1 MSADIDPDASRHG
14 AEPTVRTPD
23 GTGIDAADHDRD
35 ADERGSRPDPADEP
49 DADADPTAGPAAVGL
64 FERVLVV
71 TDGTDVG
78 EAAVEA
84 GIDLAAA
91 HGATV
96 DALYVVDTTEAWDMV
111 VERRE
116 REGEAAVEA
125 AEARGRE
132 RGVDVEKRFRYGTAH
147 EEVLDFADAHGVDLI
162 VLGSARRTGL
172 DRLVHPEPLPTRV
185 QRGSSVPTL
194 VVGVDDER

>member
-1 MSADIDPDASRHG
+1 MSADIDPDANRHG
-14 AEPTVRTPD
+14 AEPTVRTPE
-23 GTGIDAADHDRD
+23 GTGLDAVDRDHD
-35 ADERGSRPDPADEP
+35 DEGVSAPTPVDEP
-49 DADADPTAGPAAVGL
+49 DADADPVPAAGL

-71 TDGTDVG
+71 TDGAETG
-78 EAAVEA
+78 ETAVET

-132 RGVDVEKRFRYGTAH
+132 RGVDVEKWFRYGTAH
-147 EEVLDFADAHGVDLI
+147 EEVLDFADAHDVDLV

-172 DRLVHPEPLPTRV
+172 ERLVRPEPLPTRV
-185 QRGSSVPTL
+185 QRDGSVPVL
-194 VVGVDDER
+194 VVGVDEV

>member
-1 MSADIDPDASRHG
+1 MSADIDPDTSRHG
-14 AEPTVRTPD
+14 AEPTARTPE
-23 GTGIDAADHDRD
+23 GTGFDAVDRDRD
-35 ADERGSRPDPADEP
+35 ADERSELPNSVDEP
-49 DADADPTAGPAAVGL
+49 DDGSSPTPAVTGL
-64 FERVLVV
+64 FERVLIV
-71 TDGTDVG
+71 TDGTERG
-78 EAAVEA
+78 EAAVES

-116 REGEAAVEA
+116 GEAAVEA
-125 AEARGRE
+125 AEARGLE
-132 RGVDVEKRFRYGTAH
+132 RGVDVEKWFRYGTAH
-147 EEVLDFADAHGVDLI
+147 EEVLDFADAHGVDLV

-185 QRGSSVPTL
+185 QRGGTVPTM

>member
-23 GTGIDAADHDRD
+23 GTGIDAADRD
-35 ADERGSRPDPADEP
+35 ADERATRPDPVDGP
-49 DADADPTAGPAAVGL
+49 NGDADPTTDPAAAGL

-78 EAAVEA
+78 EAAVESA
-84 GIDLAAA
+84 IDLAAA

-96 DALYVVDTTEAWDMV
+96 DALYVVDTTEAWDVV

-132 RGVDVEKRFRYGTAH
+132 RGVDVEKWFRYGTAH
-147 EEVLDFADAHGVDLI
+147 EEVLGFAEAHDVDLV

>member
-1 MSADIDPDASRHG
+1 MSADIDPDTNRHG
-14 AEPTVRTPD
+14 AEPTVRTPE
-23 GTGIDAADHDRD
+23 GTGLDTVDGDDDPVSGPA
-35 ADERGSRPDPADEP
+35 PADEP
-49 DADADPTAGPAAVGL
+49 AADTDPVPSTAGL

-71 TDGTDVG
+71 ADGTETG

-84 GIDLAAA
+84 GIDLASA

-111 VERRE
+111 VERHE

-147 EEVLDFADAHGVDLI
+147 EEVLDFADAHDVDLI

-172 DRLVHPEPLPTRV
+172 DRFIHPEPLPTRV
-185 QRGSSVPTL
+185 QRNGSVPVL
-194 VVGVDDER
+194 VVGVDDEI

>member
-1 MSADIDPDASRHG
+1 MSADIDPDTNRHG
-14 AEPTVRTPD
+14 AEPTVRTPE
-23 GTGIDAADHDRD
+23 GTGLDAVDRDHD
-35 ADERGSRPDPADEP
+35 DERVNAPTPVDEPNAGTDPA
-49 DADADPTAGPAAVGL
+49 PAAGL

-71 TDGTDVG
+71 TDGDETG
-78 EAAVEA
+78 ETAVET
-84 GIDLAAA
+84 GVDLAAA

-132 RGVDVEKRFRYGTAH
+132 RGVDVEKWFRYGTAH
-147 EEVLDFADAHGVDLI
+147 EEVLEFADAHDVDLV

-172 DRLVHPEPLPTRV
+172 ERLVRPEPLPTRV
-185 QRGSSVPTL
+185 QRDGSVPVL
-194 VVGVDDER
+194 VVGVDEA

>member
-1 MSADIDPDASRHG
+1 MSADTDPDASRHG
-14 AEPTVRTPD
+14 AESTVRPPD
-23 GTGIDAADHDRD
+23 GTDLGAADRD
-35 ADERGSRPDPADEP
+35 ADERASRPDPADEP
-49 DADADPTAGPAAVGL
+49 DADADPTTARAAAGL

-84 GIDLAAA
+84 GLDLASA

-96 DALYVVDTTEAWDMV
+96 DALYVVDTTEAWDVV

-125 AEARGRE
+125 VEARGRE
-132 RGVDVEKRFRYGTAH
+132 RGVEVEKWFRYGTAH
-147 EEVLDFADAHGVDLI
+147 EEVLDFAEAHGVDLV

-172 DRLVHPEPLPTRV
+172 DRLVNPEPLPTRV
-185 QRGSSVPTL
+185 QRGGSVPTL
-194 VVGVDDER
+194 VVGVDDDR

>member
-1 MSADIDPDASRHG
+1 MSADIDPDANRHG
-14 AEPTVRTPD
+14 AEPTVRTPE
-23 GTGIDAADHDRD
+23 GTGLDAVDRDHDEEGVS
-35 ADERGSRPDPADEP
+35 APAPVDE
-49 DADADPTAGPAAVGL
+49 ADADTGPVPAAGL

-71 TDGTDVG
+71 TDGAETG
-78 EAAVEA
+78 ETAVET

-111 VERRE
+111 VERHE

-132 RGVDVEKRFRYGTAH
+132 RGVDVGKWFRYGTAH
-147 EEVLDFADAHGVDLI
+147 EEVLDFADAHDVDLV

-172 DRLVHPEPLPTRV
+172 ERLVRPEPLPTRV
-185 QRGSSVPTL
+185 QRDGSVPVL
-194 VVGVDDER
+194 VVGVDEV

>member
-1 MSADIDPDASRHG
+1 MSADIDPDANRRG
-14 AEPTVRTPD
+14 AEPTVRTPER
-23 GTGIDAADHDRD
+23 TGRD
-35 ADERGSRPDPADEP
+35 ADDCDADDRVSRPDPVGESNA
-49 DADADPTAGPAAVGL
+49 DADAIPAAGGL

-71 TDGTDVG
+71 TDGTETG

-84 GIDLAAA
+84 GIDLAAT
-91 HGATV
+91 HRATV
-96 DALYVVDTTEAWDMV
+96 DALYVVDTTEHWDVV

-132 RGVDVEKRFRYGTAH
+132 RGVDVEKWFRYGTAH
-147 EEVLDFADAHGVDLI
+147 EEVLDFADAHGVDLV

-185 QRGSSVPTL
+185 QRGGSVPVL
-194 VVGVDDER
+194 VVGTDDGA